1 MTSAIQWPSC
11 AITASTFSG
20 LVEANYNN
28 KPGVFIMRAMRHI
41 ASLAVLF
48 CSTALSQAGTLS
60 RHSLDSAVLDRE
72 YPYSVYLPDDYDISG
87 LSYPVLYLLH
97 GSNGSEMSWAN
108 SGKIKATAD
117 RLIAEGKINPLIII
131 MPGHNESWWADGKDE
146 AAQTA
151 LLKDLFPH
159 VEKNYR
165 TIAERGGRAV
175 SGLSA
180 GGFGTVNLILQFPE
194 MFAVGAA
201 LSPAVY
207 TPVPPAH
214 SSAYRHKVFQ
224 TEGTLDPAVW
234 AQLNWP
240 SFIDSYKQK
249 NLIVPL
255 YINSGDHDTFDIAYH
270 AANFYQVMRE
280 NQPNA
285 VEYRVVDG
293 DHEWSVWEQTI
304 GDAILFMDRHLAAPR

>member
-1 MTSAIQWPSC
+1 
-11 AITASTFSG
+11 
-20 LVEANYNN
+20 
-28 KPGVFIMRAMRHI
+28 MRATKYI
-41 ASLAVLF
+41 ASLAAFF
-48 CSTALSQAGTLS
+48 CFAAVSQAGTLS
-60 RHSLDSAVLDRE
+60 RYSFQSDTLDRE
-72 YPYSVYLPDDYDISG
+72 YPYAIYLPDDYAVSG
-87 LSYPVLYLLH
+87 LDYPVLYLLH
-97 GSNGSEMSWAN
+97 GSTGSEMSWAN
-108 SGKIKATAD
+108 SGKIKSTAD
-117 RLIAEGKINPLIII
+117 RLIASGKVNPLIIV

-151 LLKDLFPH
+151 LLKDLIPH
-159 VEKNYR
+159 IEENYR
-165 TIAERGGRAV
+165 SIRDRNGRAV

-194 MFAVGAA
+194 MFAAGAA

-224 TEGTLDPAVW
+224 TDGKLDPAVW

-240 SFIDSYKQK
+240 TFIESYKQK
-249 NLIVPL
+249 EVIVPL

-280 NQPNA
+280 HQPND

-293 DHEWSVWEQTI
+293 DHEWSVWEETI
-304 GDAILFMDRHLAAPR
+304 GDAMLFLDRYLAGPR